1 MLRCLVVWKR
11 EKPSFNFVFSICLW
25 YLVQMLCQFFF
36 AMINVTVLQ
45 YFVNLRDITTHIFKE
60 VYWLQGYRT
69 LRKLPSDLSVI
80 ILLSELRVPDV
91 CVTLL
96 GVREDIVT
104 PLPT

>member
-1 MLRCLVVWKR
+1 MFVVSCTNAL
-11 EKPSFNFVFSICLW
+11 PI
-25 YLVQMLCQFFF
+25 FF

-60 VYWLQGYRT
+60 VHWLQGYGT
-69 LRKLPSDLSVI
+69 LRKLHSDLSVI